1 MKLANPMI
9 LIPDKN
15 IPAAILLLVA
25 KIMLLMAVGGLLGN
39 AWALPG
45 GPCMVDQIE
54 REPFNRRGLPK
65 KAFTIILN
73 DLATGTGLWKAPY
86 KVDTGGNT
94 GWISAERT
102 GYRAAYMFLVDQ
114 NTAEVLARVFFV
126 RASKDA
132 GYVQVNDK
140 YMAEGQNTGIHFDG
154 SCNYVSQA
162 GSPFASEEYEP
173 DNSPDARPII
183 LLEYQG
189 EIVEDR
195 SYTNT
200 TGEAIEQGL
209 LRFRDG
215 GFIDEPFMV
224 ADGFGNASL
233 VFQRQTVIASYDA
246 NRDGNFQPAVVVYY
260 DVLSPKVNILQED
273 PRSPGN

>member
-1 MKLANPMI
+1 MKLANQMG
-9 LIPDKN
+9 LSPDKT
-15 IPAAILLLVA
+15 IAPDIRALIA
-25 KIMLLMAVGGLLGN
+25 KIMLLMAISILAVGGLSTDAAAERTFSEDTVLSQDIV
-39 AWALPG
+39 ADAPG
-45 GPCMVDQIE
+45 GQCIVDQIE
-54 REPFNRRGLPK
+54 QEPFRRNGRVK

-73 DLATGTGLWKAPY
+73 DLATGTGLWTAPY

-94 GWISAERT
+94 GWISGERT

-154 SCNYVSQA
+154 SCDYVSQA
-162 GSPFASEEYEP
+162 GSPFASEDYAADNGP
-173 DNSPDARPII
+173 DVRPVI
-183 LLEYQG
+183 LFEYQD

-215 GFIDEPFMV
+215 GFHGRRRF
-224 ADGFGNASL
+224 
-233 VFQRQTVIASYDA
+233 R
-246 NRDGNFQPAVVVYY
+246 
-260 DVLSPKVNILQED
+260 
-273 PRSPGN
+273 